1 MVENSKW
8 GLVTART
15 KAYVALALNLSLLLM
30 PSVVLGANPL
40 RGTAT
45 SSSSASSTSG
55 EPESKDATTGPPS
68 PAHLI
73 VGAAI
78 KLPPALYLAKP
89 HGPGALITPQQAQ
102 IVTRAMWNAWQT
114 AINDND
120 TRALTQLAPP
130 GPVLNGTIYNC
141 AGTGTCQNPNL
152 HPKMGIFM
160 TAVPTQHSYP
170 LYFLASID
178 TTNEVSNDGG
188 PASIKPWMD
197 VEILTKSSS
206 SAPWQLRFQT
216 GYTGTKRFPLPFLN
230 FEDENI
236 VLKTGQPVE
245 SYNPVP
251 KTPSPAPPRDFISLL
266 AAYWQSYK
274 DVGHAPAQSK
284 FEKGVLTSQDGVQY
298 AENRNGSI
306 FQGHRQTYQFSADNA
321 AGMWSFS
328 MLGGYA
334 MECGTVEDD
343 ALLTP
348 VKGELMN
355 QNGDETNYGV
365 PLAPGEYL
373 KITTLADHETC
384 VSDSNDGLYAAG
396 DDEFDFKLTGELAPP
411 QLVEL
416 NTAYGVMAEEITQ
429 YGLKYQSCTPKSEKC
444 LKTLAR
450 ADAEQF
456 GNFANSVSQWSYPTG
471 DDPDAH
477 LLENTTRQLYEVF
490 ESIMDKSQPPSAE
503 TLSSI
508 TKSEKAMSSEY
519 MALVRELSK

>member
-1 MVENSKW
+1 
-8 GLVTART
+8 
-15 KAYVALALNLSLLLM
+15 
-30 PSVVLGANPL
+30 
-40 RGTAT
+40 
-45 SSSSASSTSG
+45 
-55 EPESKDATTGPPS
+55 
-68 PAHLI
+68 
-73 VGAAI
+73 
-78 KLPPALYLAKP
+78 
-89 HGPGALITPQQAQ
+89 
-102 IVTRAMWNAWQT
+102 MWNDWQT

-120 TRALTQLAPP
+120 TRALAQLASP

-141 AGTGTCQNPNL
+141 ADTGTCENPNL

-160 TAVPTQHSYP
+160 TVVPSQHSYP

-206 SAPWQLRFQT
+206 STPWQLSFQT
-216 GYTGTKRFPLPFLN
+216 GYTGTKRFALPFLN
-230 FEDENI
+230 FDDANI
-236 VLKTGQPVE
+236 VLSTGRPVE
-245 SYNPVP
+245 TYNPIP

-274 DVGHAPAQSK
+274 DLGHAPAHSN
-284 FEKGVLTSQDGVQY
+284 FEKGVFTSQDGIQY
-298 AENRNGSI
+298 AENRNGSM
-306 FQGHRQTYQFSADNA
+306 FQGHRQNYQFTGDDA
-321 AGMWSFS
+321 AGMWGFS
-328 MLGGYA
+328 MQGGYA

-343 ALLTP
+343 ALLTS

-384 VSDSNDGLYAAG
+384 VSDSDDGLYAVG

-416 NTAYGVMAEEITQ
+416 NTAYGVMAEQISQ
-429 YGLKYQSCTPKSEKC
+429 YGLKYQSCTPKGEKC

-450 ADAEQF
+450 SDAEEF
-456 GNFANSVSQWSYPTG
+456 GDFANAVSQWSYPAQ
-471 DDPDAH
+471 DESDVH
-477 LLENTTRQLYEVF
+477 SLENTTRQLYEAF
-490 ESIMDKSQPPSAE
+490 ESIIDKSEPPSAE

-508 TKSEKAMSSEY
+508 TNIEKAMSRQY
-519 MALVRELSK
+519 AALVRELSK